1 LNVSNRNKTE
11 QNAYCSIILSPSIAN
26 G

>member
-1 LNVSNRNKTE
+1 MTE